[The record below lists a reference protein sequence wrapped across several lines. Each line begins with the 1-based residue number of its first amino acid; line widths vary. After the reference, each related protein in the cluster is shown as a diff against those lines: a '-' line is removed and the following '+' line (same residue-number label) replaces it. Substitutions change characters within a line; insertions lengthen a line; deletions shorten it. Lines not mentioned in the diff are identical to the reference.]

1 MSKYLD
7 KLKEG
12 KGLFEEA
19 ESKTVSIR
27 SSHEN
32 SILISK
38 EKKYDPN
45 EVIIQEQKIEK
56 PQYQEVENTY
66 EVLKPITKQ
75 VMELPVQVKK
85 KIKTTKT
92 VYRKEIVVTNDEEL
106 NKILQGE
113 DLYQDDPLPSNSTI
127 QNLIKDSVILSNNT
141 IKNNSVNNYNSN
153 NNIIHNNNSYA
164 PKTEILNGENKYNP
178 NYDLKNIR
186 KTKISENKNII
197 NQNKSKKETIPEEN
211 IVYKNKNYIET
222 YFHDDDI
229 PQPIVCEGNALVF
242 SKLKESNI
250 TQEENINKSM
260 GSFNSSDNVKNL
272 LDELP
277 VEQTV
282 LLSKQPKI
290 DMSKVQKDDML
301 HRSFTSENSKSNQTS
316 SNNNYPSKEKI
327 FRSQALNY
335 NYNNINKKDINENDI
350 KKLKNSL
357 TNPQKNKNI
366 YDNNL
371 NENPLPEMDYD
382 INNNINYAT
391 QVKNNK
397 IQPLM
402 ELNKKNK
409 INNNNN
415 KTTISKSS
423 FPMKSSGGSFM
434 STTSI
439 VNNPFENNNKVD
451 YSSNK

>member
-19 ESKTVSIR
+19 ESKSVSIR

-32 SILISK
+32 SILTSK

-45 EVIIQEQKIEK
+45 EVIIQEQQIEK

-153 NNIIHNNNSYA
+153 NNVIHNNNNYS
-164 PKTEILNGENKYNP
+164 PNTEILSGEKKYKP
-178 NYDLKNIR
+178 NYDLKNIP
-186 KTKISENKNII
+186 KTNISENKNII

-242 SKLKESNI
+242 SKLKESNM

-260 GSFNSSDNVKNL
+260 GSFNSSDNLKNL

-301 HRSFTSENSKSNQTS
+301 HRSFTSENSKSNQSS
-316 SNNNYPSKEKI
+316 SNNKYPSKEKI

-357 TNPQKNKNI
+357 TNPQKYKNI
-366 YDNNL
+366 YYNNL

-409 INNNNN
+409 INNNN
-415 KTTISKSS
+415 KITVSKSS
-423 FPMKSSGGSFM
+423 FHMKSSGGSFM
-434 STTSI
+434 STKSI

-451 YSSNK
+451 YSFNK